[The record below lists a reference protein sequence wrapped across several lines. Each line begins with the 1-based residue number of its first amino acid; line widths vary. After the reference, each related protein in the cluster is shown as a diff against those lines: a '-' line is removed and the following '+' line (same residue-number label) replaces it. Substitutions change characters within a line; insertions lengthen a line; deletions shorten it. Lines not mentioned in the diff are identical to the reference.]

1 MLILHVSD
9 IHFRAPECATDRDP
23 NRAYRTRMIHDAR
36 ARTTDLGPVDA
47 ILVGGDIAYKAD
59 PAEYDAAHAWIEEL
73 ARECGCPMERVFVV
87 PGNHDV
93 NRSIILDKRSIQ
105 NVHRA
110 VKSARS
116 DRRDRELQ
124 AQLADDTVAH
134 ALFEP
139 LAAYNDFAKRFSC
152 QVYPSKLSWRQDIS
166 LGNGGVTLRLHGLTS
181 TLLSGAVT
189 DHGQDDVRGSLYLS
203 PWQTGLDPADNVINL
218 VMSHH
223 PPDWFM
229 DQDRV
234 DDAINGRA
242 ALQFFGH
249 KHRQRVNRESSQYM
263 RFNAGTLNPD
273 PNEIGWHP
281 AYNMIQLEVEG
292 DGNSRVLAIEA
303 HLMGWQPSPE
313 RFPR

>member
-9 IHFRAPECATDRDP
+9 IHFRAPECTTELDP
-23 NRAYRTRMIHDAR
+23 NRAYRTRMIQDAR
-36 ARTTDLGPVDA
+36 TRTAALGSVDA
-47 ILVGGDIAYKAD
+47 ILIGGDIAYKAD
-59 PAEYDAAHAWIEEL
+59 PAEYEAAHAWIEEL
-73 ARECGCPMERVFVV
+73 ARECGCPMERIFVV

-93 NRSIILDKRSIQ
+93 NRSIISNKRSIQ

-110 VKSARS
+110 VKGALPE
-116 DRRDRELQ
+116 RRDRELE
-124 AQLADDTVAH
+124 AQLADDTAAH

-139 LAAYNDFAKRFSC
+139 LAAYNDFAKKFNC
-152 QVYPSKLSWRQDIS
+152 QIYPSKLSWRQEIS
-166 LGNGGVTLRLHGLTS
+166 LGNGVTLRLHGLTS

-189 DHGQDDVRGSLYLS
+189 ERSQDDTRGSLYLS

-242 ALQFFGH
+242 ALHFFGH
-249 KHRQRVNRESSQYM
+249 KHRQRVHRESSQYM
-263 RFNAGTLNPD
+263 NGTELSHSD
-273 PNEIGWHP
+273 IY
-281 AYNMIQLEVEG
+281 AY
-292 DGNSRVLAIEA
+292 S
-303 HLMGWQPSPE
+303 
-313 RFPR
+313 